1 MMCDGKCR
9 IPDSSLLELDPVLA
23 RNAHFSDDLSD
34 ESYTDILAL
43 VHGTGMIFPVWGWTM
58 RGCLPPGKGPTKPS
72 FLSLRM
78 TSLGL
83 SGASLAMRACGSW
96 S

>member
-43 VHGTGMIFPVWGWTM
+43 VHGNRDDLSRLGMDHAGMPA
-58 RGCLPPGKGPTKPS
+58 
-72 FLSLRM
+72 
-78 TSLGL
+78 
-83 SGASLAMRACGSW
+83 SGEGADET
-96 S
+96 